1 MAKKSRRGDFG
12 KPHVSSGML
21 GQPALR
27 SSSKSGK
34 AMTLSQISTALHAA
48 SAVIFSLCAANAA
61 IVGSLLGSWQNARA
75 TGGAGICS
83 PPIWINA
90 LIYL

>member
-1 MAKKSRRGDFG
+1 
-12 KPHVSSGML
+12 
-21 GQPALR
+21 
-27 SSSKSGK
+27 
-34 AMTLSQISTALHAA
+34 MTLSQISTALHAA

-90 LIYL
+90 HICKGAIYLVTHPCLRASSVPPVLAAAA